1 MDKSEMPAVAERKD
15 VVPVQGDLPEFIR
28 EIDEYLAGIFD
39 EMTQIDE
46 NYGKVS
52 AFFAEHANQVV
63 GDRDYEK
70 LSKEEQK
77 LATVYMAAAL
87 AVKGACTVVKGIK
100 ETIALEK
107 VRRLHRKVAE
117 VKYESLGR
125 MIERAQRNHDDAA
138 AVLARHNLTPFQS
151 AEVRKNFQ
159 IIANML
165 ENELCQYRDVR
176 FQLDM
181 LLWLKDEY
189 EAWL

>member
-15 VVPVQGDLPEFIR
+15 VVPVQGDLGEFIR

-87 AVKGACTVVKGIK
+87 AVKGACAVV
-100 ETIALEK
+100 
-107 VRRLHRKVAE
+107 
-117 VKYESLGR
+117 
-125 MIERAQRNHDDAA
+125 
-138 AVLARHNLTPFQS
+138 
-151 AEVRKNFQ
+151 
-159 IIANML
+159 
-165 ENELCQYRDVR
+165 
-176 FQLDM
+176 
-181 LLWLKDEY
+181 
-189 EAWL
+189 